1 MRESQCQ
8 QKQSDGLSGVQ
19 LLRYDHVYVHS
30 ASTLSYRSLHE
41 ILLGLQGGSM
51 AAWIR
56 GQGWFWSQDTA
67 AEDVRQQPYP
77 GCDNWVNCC
86 HADSSDQN
94 ARQSVTIGCVAWRGS
109 SVSNPTARQRVRRR
123 SGSLAGS
130 DRERERAETEP
141 RESQIKR
148 TGRHG
153 RTGRA
158 PQTFVGRDFG
168 PTTAQARLEGVKL
181 LWPAGAAVC
190 CQDRSSLRR
199 PPGAV
204 RHTSIQS
211 KAAPAARRHQCR
223 SRKFDNAASISEH
236 DVNRPNIYT
245 LATLLRQCP
254 RVESNPLHAQNTA
267 YILHLSPSHIGL
279 QVQELNLAVIAMKA
293 KNAIASCWERPSS
306 TSRGP
311 ATPHPASQT

>member
-1 MRESQCQ
+1 MRGS
-8 QKQSDGLSGVQ
+8 KGVQ
-19 LLRYDHVYVHS
+19 WQR
-30 ASTLSYRSLHE
+30 
-41 ILLGLQGGSM
+41 
-51 AAWIR
+51 WFR

-204 RHTSIQS
+204 STCS
-211 KAAPAARRHQCR
+211 
-223 SRKFDNAASISEH
+223 
-236 DVNRPNIYT
+236 V
-245 LATLLRQCP
+245 
-254 RVESNPLHAQNTA
+254 
-267 YILHLSPSHIGL
+267 
-279 QVQELNLAVIAMKA
+279 
-293 KNAIASCWERPSS
+293 AIASRLDLISFRAHFHPVKGRPGCSTPSMPESEVRQRGVHQRARRESS
-306 TSRGP
+306 KHLHARDPS
-311 ATPHPASQT
+311 ATMSQG